1 VPPSTM
7 QDLLSQVTTD
17 TTAVATDNAAIAA
30 DQAKLAA
37 DQATEATDTTA
48 LTADVATFSEALAQ
62 SGPFATI
69 QSDANGVPQTVTI
82 YSTNSVSRGYETQVI
97 PVGSSLPIP
106 APPPPATP
114 PAGS

>member
-1 VPPSTM
+1 MPPSTM

-30 DQAKLAA
+30 DQAKLTA
-37 DQATEATDTTA
+37 DQATEATDTTT
-48 LTADVATFSEALAQ
+48 LTADQAVFSSALAL
-62 SGPFATI
+62 SGPFAEVA
-69 QSDANGVPQTVTI
+69 SDGTSVTI
-82 YSTNSVSRGYETQVI
+82 YASSSAAPGYETQLI